1 MKLRIENSSI
11 RLRLTQTDVSR
22 FAEFGSISAVTPFGG
37 GGTLTYSLQSSD
49 TAGAVTASFEDAR
62 IAVIVPDAM
71 AHHWASTGDVSI
83 QAEQET
89 GGDVL
94 QILIEKD
101 FQCLHGENA
110 RRNADAYPHPL
121 EENVPE
127 PARF

>member
-11 RLRLTQTDVSR
+11 RFRLTQTEVSH
-22 FAEFGSISAVTPFGG
+22 FAESGSISAVTPLGG
-37 GGTLTYSLQSSD
+37 RTLIYSLQSSD
-49 TAGAVTASFEDAR
+49 TAGAVRATFDDAR

-71 AHHWASTGDVSI
+71 ADNWASTDDVGI
-83 QAEQET
+83 RAEQDT

-101 FQCLHGENA
+101 FQCFHREKA

-121 EENVPE
+121 EENAPDR
-127 PARF
+127 ARP